1 MERFVQALVGGGL
14 ALVAG
19 LWIATLADGL
29 VLSGLG
35 WGLVLLGV
43 AGLGWSIGQQIER

>member
-1 MERFVQALVGGGL
+1 MEPFVQKITGGGG

-19 LWIATLADGL
+19 LWLATLADGL

-43 AGLGWSIGQQIER
+43 VGLGLGIGEKVER